1 MCKSADFNTY
11 FSKAF
16 FITIYN
22 KTDKN
27 FFIINKNNKKKM
39 PTQIF
44 RNLVPKELLFS
55 LLERICLKTD
65 KYFLID
71 SNAYKKLLFY
81 NLHTE
86 LADSLKPYYHL
97 GKYYYIERKM
107 TYNAFITIIRQICKA
122 SAIMY
127 SSSMKYNRSNYSI
140 EYLVYF

>member
-1 MCKSADFNTY
+1 MCKYTNFNTY

-16 FITIYN
+16 YITIYN
-22 KTDKN
+22 KTNKN
-27 FFIINKNNKKKM
+27 FFIINKNNRKKM

-71 SNAYKKLLFY
+71 SNAYKKLVFY

-107 TYNAFITIIRQICKA
+107 SYNAFITIIRQICKA

>member
-1 MCKSADFNTY
+1 MCKSTDFNTY

-22 KTDKN
+22 KTNKN
-27 FFIINKNNKKKM
+27 FFIINKNNKNKM

>member
-1 MCKSADFNTY
+1 MCKSTDFNTY

-22 KTDKN
+22 KTNKN
-27 FFIINKNNKKKM
+27 FFIINKNNKNKM

-44 RNLVPKELLFS
+44 RNLVPKELLFP

>member
-1 MCKSADFNTY
+1 
-11 FSKAF
+11 
-16 FITIYN
+16 
-22 KTDKN
+22 
-27 FFIINKNNKKKM
+27 M

-44 RNLVPKELLFS
+44 RNLVPKEMLFS

-71 SNAYKKLLFY
+71 SNAYKKLVFY

-86 LADSLKPYYHL
+86 LAESLKPYYHL